1 MNGETNEINQTN
13 QTNTNVDIN
22 MISLVDNIK
31 TKKISV
37 DFSKKQ
43 FTKQEKELI
52 RKEVE
57 VVKEKYPNYIP
68 IIVRPKSDEIKMSRY
83 KFLVGGEITIGQF
96 LSIIRKKMQNI
107 KSSEAIFL
115 LVNNILAPSTQL
127 LSMVYREQCDS
138 ETNML
143 FFTLC
148 KESTFGIN

>member
-1 MNGETNEINQTN
+1 MNGETNE
-13 QTNTNVDIN
+13 TNTTETNTTVDIN

-57 VVKEKYPNYIP
+57 LVKEKYPNYIP

-83 KFLVGGEITIGQF
+83 KFLVGSDITIGQF
-96 LSIIRKKMQNI
+96 LFIIRKKMQNI

-115 LVNNILAPSTQL
+115 LVNNILVPSTQL
-127 LSMVYREQCDS
+127 LSMVYREQSDT

-148 KESTFGIN
+148 KESTFGYF